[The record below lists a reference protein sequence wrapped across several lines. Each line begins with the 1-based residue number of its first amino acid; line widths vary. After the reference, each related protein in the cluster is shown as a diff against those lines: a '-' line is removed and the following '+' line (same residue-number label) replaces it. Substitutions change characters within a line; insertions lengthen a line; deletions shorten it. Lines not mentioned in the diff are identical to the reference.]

1 MPDEHGRW
9 RHGPRRRPPWWPADE
24 AWPPVGQDGQ
34 PVWGPGAGRRGRR
47 GGPWAAMGCLFLA
60 FILLGAWILLAIIVS
75 ILSAAGI
82 IGGPGGG
89 IVQAAALTV
98 IVVGIIAIGSMGRVF
113 GASARTLDTLIDVAR
128 RLENGEY
135 GARVGSAARGPRPVR
150 QLARAFDTLAERL
163 EADETARQA
172 LLADVSH
179 ELRTPLAVIRGNLE
193 AIADGVHPA
202 DDEHLAGLI
211 EETVVMERLVEDLR
225 TLSLAE
231 AGRLTLH
238 REPTDVDVLLGEAVA
253 PFRVAAGEAGVT
265 MTVSVPVDLPLA
277 DVDPVRIREVVT
289 NLVSNAVR
297 HTPRGGSIRV
307 EGAAS
312 RDGATLHLAIE
323 NTGPGLDPSVAEQPF
338 DRFVRGPGS
347 KGSGLGL
354 AIARDLVEAHGGSI
368 SVDNRPGEG
377 TTFRIALP
385 VGSTTEMPGPA

>member
-1 MPDEHGRW
+1 
-9 RHGPRRRPPWWPADE
+9 
-24 AWPPVGQDGQ
+24 
-34 PVWGPGAGRRGRR
+34 
-47 GGPWAAMGCLFLA
+47 MGCLFLGLV
-60 FILLGAWILLAIIVS
+60 LLGAWILLAIIVS
-75 ILSAAGI
+75 ILGAAGI

-98 IVVGIIAIGSMGRVF
+98 IVVGVIAIGSMGRVF

-128 RLENGEY
+128 RLENGDY
-135 GARVGSAARGPRPVR
+135 GARIGSAARGPRPVR

-179 ELRTPLAVIRGNLE
+179 ELRTPLAIIRGNLE

-202 DDEHLAGLI
+202 DEAHLAALV

-238 REPTDVDVLLGEAVA
+238 PEPTDVDVLLGEAVE
-253 PFRVAAGEAGVT
+253 PFRVAAAEAGVELS
-265 MTVSVPVDLPLA
+265 VSVPVDLPLA
-277 DVDPVRIREVVT
+277 DVDPVRIREVVS
-289 NLVSNAVR
+289 NLVTNAVR
-297 HTPRGGSIRV
+297 HTPRGGWIRV
-307 EGAAS
+307 EGAVS
-312 RDGATLHLAIE
+312 RDGSTLHLAVE
-323 NTGPGLDPSVAEQPF
+323 NTGAGLDPSVAERPF
-338 DRFVRGPGS
+338 ERFVRGPGS

-377 TTFRIALP
+377 TVFRIALP
-385 VGSTTEMPGPA
+385 VGSNPPPAPPP